1 VLIGYIKMPCS
12 THVAINIKN
21 NIIALFSSTRY
32 DNIFLS
38 SKDHAYMKNGN
49 LGQQKIFNVN

>member
-1 VLIGYIKMPCS
+1 MPCS